1 MREIKNENYWIMNGD
16 SCQLTS
22 RIPKESVHLSVFSLP
37 FLDLYT
43 YSDKPEDLGN
53 CRNYEEFFTHFSY
66 ILKPLHEVMIPGRI
80 VAIHCMDVPVL
91 KQKEGYIGLKDFSG
105 KIIDSMED
113 NGFNYHCRITIP
125 KDPLI
130 EAVRTKALG
139 LAHKQVTK
147 DFAMCRVAHPDYLLL
162 FYKGGE
168 NPIPIIPKGGKF
180 KTYIPLHE
188 FDKFPVNS
196 EMFTE
201 FWGYDPKSKYS
212 KEDQYSQN
220 VWQRYAAS
228 TWPDINYTVTLNYSK
243 AREDK
248 DEKHICPLQ
257 LQTIS
262 RVINLWSNE
271 GETVFTPFMGIG
283 SEVDQAIENN
293 RYGIGIELKE
303 RYYDTSVK
311 NARDAVM
318 KKTQTKLFAEVM

>member
-1 MREIKNENYWIMNGD
+1 MKEIKTENYWIMQGD
-16 SCQLTS
+16 SCQLLS
-22 RIPKESVHLSVFSLP
+22 KISDNSIHLSVFSLP

-53 CRNYEEFFTHFSY
+53 CRNYEEFFTHYSF
-66 ILKPLHEVMIPGRI
+66 IAKELERVLLPGRI

-91 KQKEGYIGLKDFSG
+91 KQKDGYIGLKDFSG
-105 KIIDSMED
+105 KIIDSMEG

-162 FYKGGE
+162 FYKSGE

-180 KTYIPLHE
+180 TTYLPLHE
-188 FDKFPVNS
+188 FDKFPTSVTG
-196 EMFTE
+196 FTE
-201 FWGYDPKSKYS
+201 YWGYDPKSKYS

-228 TWPDINYTVTLNYSK
+228 CWPDINYTITLNYTK
-243 AREDK
+243 AREEK

-257 LQTIS
+257 LQTIN
-262 RVINLWSNE
+262 RVITLWSNE
-271 GETVFTPFMGIG
+271 GENVLTPFMGIG
-283 SEVDQAIENN
+283 SEVVESIINN

-303 RYYDTSVK
+303 SYYNESEK
-311 NARDAVM
+311 NTRNAVIN
-318 KKTQTKLFAEVM
+318 KSQQTIF